1 MAQKNK
7 QAPFGTQSSADAQR
21 SEMFEASVLKSASM
35 EAQQIV
41 QEGEKEAR
49 QIVEQARHSSVD
61 TQLDAYRRAAKR
73 AAALE
78 AAVARR
84 ENRDRLLRYRTQL
97 VNGLFAEAQEA
108 ALAFAQ
114 SGQAYAAFVQAALAR
129 HRDACAQGPCRV
141 LVRTDFDALAARC
154 RPAGLQVRAVRRRR
168 HCWAAPNLRAAT
180 CCLTRR
186 WTTALPRCARNFWAV
201 AACVCS
207 KGRAKHATGRSR
219 RSKP

>member
-1 MAQKNK
+1 MAQKNE

-141 LVRTDFDALAARC
+141 LVRKADLDALA
-154 RPAGLQVRAVRRRR
+154 GAVK
-168 HCWAAPNLRAAT
+168 A
-180 CCLTRR
+180 
-186 WTTALPRCARNFWAV
+186 ALPGCKYELCADAAIALGGAKLACGNVLFDETLDDRLASLREEFLGRCGLRV
-201 AACVCS
+201 Q
-207 KGRAKHATGRSR
+207 
-219 RSKP
+219 

>member
-114 SGQAYAAFVQAALAR
+114 SGRRMPPL
-129 HRDACAQGPCRV
+129 
-141 LVRTDFDALAARC
+141 C
-154 RPAGLQVRAVRRRR
+154 RPRWRATGTPARRG
-168 HCWAAPNLRAAT
+168 P
-180 CCLTRR
+180 
-186 WTTALPRCARNFWAV
+186 
-201 AACVCS
+201 AACWC
-207 KGRAKHATGRSR
+207 G
-219 RSKP
+219 KPIWMRWPAR

>member
-61 TQLDAYRRAAKR
+61 TQLGAYRRAAKR

-78 AAVARR
+78 AAVAERV
-84 ENRDRLLRYRTQL
+84 Q
-97 VNGLFAEAQEA
+97 
-108 ALAFAQ
+108 ALAN
-114 SGQAYAAFVQAALAR
+114 VQAVTLLA
-129 HRDACAQGPCRV
+129 PV
-141 LVRTDFDALAARC
+141 
-154 RPAGLQVRAVRRRR
+154 
-168 HCWAAPNLRAAT
+168 
-180 CCLTRR
+180 
-186 WTTALPRCARNFWAV
+186 
-201 AACVCS
+201 
-207 KGRAKHATGRSR
+207 
-219 RSKP
+219 

>member
-97 VNGLFAEAQEA
+97 VNVLFAEAQEA

-141 LVRTDFDALAARC
+141 LVRKADLDALA
-154 RPAGLQVRAVRRRR
+154 GAVK
-168 HCWAAPNLRAAT
+168 A
-180 CCLTRR
+180 
-186 WTTALPRCARNFWAV
+186 ALPGCKYELCADAAIALGGAKLACGNVLFDETLDDRLASLREEFLGRCGLRV
-201 AACVCS
+201 Q
-207 KGRAKHATGRSR
+207 
-219 RSKP
+219 

>member
-7 QAPFGTQSSADAQR
+7 NGPLGTQSSADAQR

-35 EAQQIV
+35 EAQEIV

-49 QIVEQARHSSVD
+49 KIVEEARRSSVD

-73 AAALE
+73 TAALE

-114 SGQAYAAFVQAALAR
+114 SGQPYAAFVQQSLAR

-141 LVRTDFDALAARC
+141 LVREADMAALE
-154 RPAGLQVRAVRRRR
+154 GAVQ
-168 HCWAAPNLRAAT
+168 A
-180 CCLTRR
+180 
-186 WTTALPRCARNFWAV
+186 ALP
-201 AACVCS
+201 
-207 KGRAKHATGRSR
+207 G
-219 RSKP
+219 

>member
-97 VNGLFAEAQEA
+97 VNGP
-108 ALAFAQ
+108 
-114 SGQAYAAFVQAALAR
+114 V
-129 HRDACAQGPCRV
+129 CRSAGG
-141 LVRTDFDALAARC
+141 R
-154 RPAGLQVRAVRRRR
+154 AGLCAKRAGVCRLCAGR
-168 HCWAAPNLRAAT
+168 AGAPQGRLRAG
-180 CCLTRR
+180 
-186 WTTALPRCARNFWAV
+186 ALPRAGAESRFGCAGRRGKSALPGCKYELCAD
-201 AACVCS
+201 AAIALGGAKLACGNVLFDETLDDRLAS
-207 KGRAKHATGRSR
+207 LREEFLGRCGLRVQ
-219 RSKP
+219 

>member
-108 ALAFAQ
+108 ALAFTQ

-141 LVRTDFDALAARC
+141 LVRKADLDALA
-154 RPAGLQVRAVRRRR
+154 GAVK
-168 HCWAAPNLRAAT
+168 A
-180 CCLTRR
+180 
-186 WTTALPRCARNFWAV
+186 ALPGCKYELCADAAIALGGAKLACGNVLFDETLDDRLASLREEFLGRCGLRV
-201 AACVCS
+201 Q
-207 KGRAKHATGRSR
+207 
-219 RSKP
+219 